1 MSRETL
7 RQALHGNLNGGLLRV
22 SYSYAASSAVDRE
35 LPRIKEGG
43 KERAG
48 GRDGKT
54 WRPL

>member
-43 KERAG
+43 KEREG